1 MFQSEREIEWTIVV
15 GNLNLLLLFYL
26 YLRRRLLRSIVD
38 KIDQRPPPPPP
49 IRTVWPSMWQAIAKD
64 FLGTFGN
71 GQCNQSSRKV
81 RSKNKGDSY

>member
-15 GNLNLLLLFYL
+15 GNLNLVLLYFICTC
-26 YLRRRLLRSIVD
+26 RRRILRSIVD
-38 KIDQRPPPPPP
+38 KIDQRPPPP
-49 IRTVWPSMWQAIAKD
+49 IRTVWQAVAKD
-64 FLGTFGN
+64 FLRTFGN